1 MSDPPRP
8 DSFDAMV
15 GTLDYPMFIVTA
27 RAEGELGGCLVGF
40 ASQASIEPSLF
51 LVCLSIRNRT
61 YRLAR
66 QAERV
71 AVHFVP
77 AHADPLAQLFGGR
90 TGDDVDKF
98 ASCDW
103 EEGPYG
109 LPILAECEN
118 WFVGRVLERT
128 PLGDHVGFLLEPEDT
143 HHGSAGRQFTFHR
156 AKRIEAGHEA

>member
-1 MSDPPRP
+1 MAGSD
-8 DSFDAMV
+8 FDAMM
-15 GTLDYPMFIVTA
+15 GTLDYPMFIVTV
-27 RAEGELGGCLVGF
+27 RQGDERGGCLIGF
-40 ASQASIEPSLF
+40 ASQASIDPSRF

-66 QAERV
+66 HAERL

-77 AHADPLAQLFGGR
+77 AHADPLAQVFGGR

-98 ASCDW
+98 ADCAW
-103 EEGPYG
+103 EEGPHG
-109 LPILAECEN
+109 IPILDECEN
-118 WFVGRVLERT
+118 WFVGRVLERS
-128 PLGDHVGFLLEPEDT
+128 PLGDHVGFLLEPEVV

>member
-1 MSDPPRP
+1 MSDPARP
-8 DSFDAMV
+8 GSFDAMV

-27 RAEGELGGCLVGF
+27 CAEGELGGCLVGF
-40 ASQASIEPSLF
+40 TSQASIEPSLF

-103 EEGPYG
+103 EEGPHG

-128 PLGDHVGFLLEPEDT
+128 PLGDHVGFLLEPEVT